1 MSNSDY
7 VRQLLGSLDLLAIS
21 EHWLFNYD
29 LHKLSSFH
37 CDFSVYA
44 SSSPIIEDNF
54 ICSPRNIRGNGGVAL
69 FIRKSF
75 TQFVK
80 RLPDFCNE
88 RVVTVSVSLS
98 ARPLCIIAAYIPA
111 RSGCTDPFKESLD
124 FLNGIFLQ
132 LSVSHDVIILGDMNA
147 DLGVAGGPRA
157 STSVNEQGKIL
168 LRYLGRWDF
177 LSVHLHVG
185 PSHSSHTYCSEAH
198 GTLSSIDHILCSR
211 HLLSSFSSCFVADD
225 APLNLSDHFPVCCSF
240 STFLPK
246 SGFPA
251 VGQSPITT
259 HSRPNWTKAK
269 LFSDPLALYSE
280 LVESRLQGILSDAP
294 DISALVEAP
303 SLLESL
309 LGTVSSSLTS
319 VAEEVLPLKRAY
331 KHLRPAWNDQLKLAH
346 SNSKNLYREWV
357 AAGRPREESH
367 PIKVAY
373 KQAKSTFRAS
383 LRQHQ
388 RELRDA
394 RLLELD
400 ASDPSR
406 LFAHIRR
413 LNGVNLSPSRLLV
426 VDGVSY
432 EGAQIIEAWAIYF
445 QDLSTPKDLGYDN
458 VFALEVLEQYESL
471 CSLSLADFVDFSD
484 DEVLEAIQSLKPK
497 KSPGSDSV
505 EPEHILFGGESLVS
519 LL

>member
-1 MSNSDY
+1 MSLGNICSSLPPLSSLSQSEGESGIIKIGCFNTRGFMSNSDY

-54 ICSPRNIRGNGGVAL
+54 ICAPRNIRGNGGVAL

-98 ARPLCIIAAYIPA
+98 ARPLCIIAAYLPA

-251 VGQSPITT
+251 VGQSPI
-259 HSRPNWTKAK
+259 SLP
-269 LFSDPLALYSE
+269 
-280 LVESRLQGILSDAP
+280 ILDLTGQR
-294 DISALVEAP
+294 I
-303 SLLESL
+303 
-309 LGTVSSSLTS
+309 SSSLT
-319 VAEEVLPLKRAY
+319 
-331 KHLRPAWNDQLKLAH
+331 
-346 SNSKNLYREWV
+346 
-357 AAGRPREESH
+357 
-367 PIKVAY
+367 
-373 KQAKSTFRAS
+373 
-383 LRQHQ
+383 
-388 RELRDA
+388 
-394 RLLELD
+394 LLH
-400 ASDPSR
+400 
-406 LFAHIRR
+406 FT
-413 LNGVNLSPSRLLV
+413 LSWL
-426 VDGVSY
+426 
-432 EGAQIIEAWAIYF
+432 
-445 QDLSTPKDLGYDN
+445 
-458 VFALEVLEQYESL
+458 
-471 CSLSLADFVDFSD
+471 
-484 DEVLEAIQSLKPK
+484 
-497 KSPGSDSV
+497 
-505 EPEHILFGGESLVS
+505 SLVS
-519 LL
+519 RGFCLMPRTFRLLWRLPLYSNLSLVLFLHPSLLLQKRFCPSNVRISTFVLPGMIS